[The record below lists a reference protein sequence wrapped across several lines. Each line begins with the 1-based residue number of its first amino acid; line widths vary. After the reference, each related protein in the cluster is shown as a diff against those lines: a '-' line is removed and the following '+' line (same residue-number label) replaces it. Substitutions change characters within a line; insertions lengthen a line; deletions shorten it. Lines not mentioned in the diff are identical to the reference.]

1 MKKILIL
8 VFIILYSALFSQN
21 ESDKSSIKVRY
32 FMIMAQDSTLLK
44 NESEA
49 SVFSYSLLCNTNKS
63 IYADESAKA
72 FYDYLHNN
80 VGNYSTLSISS
91 YPKSKSSVYK
101 DGDKI
106 IATLPIGRKDLYRFE
121 EPALKWELIK
131 NKNKTILAYSCNL
144 ARATSDTG
152 KVYYAWYTPSI
163 PIPEG
168 PFRFKG
174 LDGLILEVYNEE
186 KTILITSAEITKV
199 NELIEPLKYVAIYDV
214 KDKSQFLKKRKEFM
228 ENPNLDSYQSKYK
241 AIGPDGKEIKI
252 GNRPSTKKA
261 IENNLL
267 D

>member
-8 VFIILYSALFSQN
+8 VSIVLYSVLFSQN
-21 ESDKSSIKVRY
+21 ETDKSNIKVRY
-32 FMIMAQDSTLLK
+32 FMVMATDSTLLK
-44 NESEA
+44 NEDEA
-49 SVFSYSLLCNTNKS
+49 SVFSYSLLCNTKKS

-80 VGNYSTLSISS
+80 AGNYGILPISS
-91 YPKSKSSVYK
+91 YPRSKSSVYK

-106 IATLPIGRKDLYRFE
+106 TATLPIGRKDLYRFE

-131 NKNKTILAYSCNL
+131 DKQKTILSYPCNL
-144 ARATSDTG
+144 AKATSDTG

-163 PIPEG
+163 PISEG

-174 LDGLILEVYNEE
+174 LNGLVLEVYNEE
-186 KTILITSAEITKV
+186 KTILITSVKIAKV
-199 NELIEPLKYVAIYDV
+199 SELIEPIKYVTIYDI

-228 ENPNLDSYQSKYK
+228 ENPNLNSYPSQYK
-241 AIGPDGKEIKI
+241 AIGPDGQEIKI
-252 GNRPSTKKA
+252 DSRRSMKKI